1 MVLFSLTISNKWFM
15 SKNCIQRLKYTHRY
29 SSTSSS
35 SSHSS
40 WACVPRPSR
49 WTACQ
54 ILCWATISSG
64 AVQENEMETLLR
76 HLKLFHLKHNESKT
90 YHISRRDLDNFRF
103 LQVPPHLLTLA
114 VQVKTAPCVSRWYK
128 TCETSSIRCQYQAT
142 VAARIGF
149 ANSQNHCIRIC
160 MNLYPVELCAF
171 AFLGALNHDR
181 PIVACPDLAL
191 WRYCW
196 LCWAKVSGRS
206 MKKLSFSRHEAFII
220 EQEIMLASLGSV
232 WFDEVTHPHKR
243 SSCQKMS

>member
-1 MVLFSLTISNKWFM
+1 MRSATKIHSSLLIHFFIFLTLVLGL
-15 SKNCIQRLKYTHRY
+15 C
-29 SSTSSS
+29 SSTLEMDSLPHSVL
-35 SSHSS
+35 SHDFQWS
-40 WACVPRPSR
+40 
-49 WTACQ
+49 
-54 ILCWATISSG
+54 CW
-64 AVQENEMETLLR
+64 ENEMETLLR
-76 HLKLFHLKHNESKT
+76 HLKLFHLTHNESKT
-90 YHISRRDLDNFRF
+90 YHISRSDLDNFRF

-171 AFLGALNHDR
+171 ACLGALNHDR
-181 PIVACPDLAL
+181 PIIACPDLAL

-196 LCWAKVSGRS
+196 LFWAKVSGRS
-206 MKKLSFSRHEAFII
+206 MKKLSFSRHETFII

>member
-1 MVLFSLTISNKWFM
+1 M
-15 SKNCIQRLKYTHRY
+15 
-29 SSTSSS
+29 
-35 SSHSS
+35 
-40 WACVPRPSR
+40 
-49 WTACQ
+49 
-54 ILCWATISSG
+54 ISSG

-171 AFLGALNHDR
+171 ACLGALNHDR
-181 PIVACPDLAL
+181 PIIAYIYKLYIYIKHIFFWTKTIITILTRSGFVTVPLAL
-191 WRYCW
+191 LSQGVWKKYEETIFFSPWNCYH
-196 LCWAKVSGRS
+196 WARNYVGFTR
-206 MKKLSFSRHEAFII
+206 
-220 EQEIMLASLGSV
+220 
-232 WFDEVTHPHKR
+232 
-243 SSCQKMS
+243 

>member
-1 MVLFSLTISNKWFM
+1 MVLFSLTISNEWFM
-15 SKNCIQRLKYTHRY
+15 SKKCIQRLKYTHRY

-114 VQVKTAPCVSRWYK
+114 VQVKTAPRVSRWYK
-128 TCETSSIRCQYQAT
+128 TCETSSIECQYQAT

-149 ANSQNHCIRIC
+149 ANSQNRCIRIC

-171 AFLGALNHDR
+171 ACLGPWTMIDQLLLV
-181 PIVACPDLAL
+181 PI
-191 WRYCW
+191 W
-196 LCWAKVSGRS
+196 LCDATAGSAEPRCLEEVWRNYLFLAMKPLSLS
-206 MKKLSFSRHEAFII
+206 KKLYGFTR
-220 EQEIMLASLGSV
+220 
-232 WFDEVTHPHKR
+232 
-243 SSCQKMS
+243 